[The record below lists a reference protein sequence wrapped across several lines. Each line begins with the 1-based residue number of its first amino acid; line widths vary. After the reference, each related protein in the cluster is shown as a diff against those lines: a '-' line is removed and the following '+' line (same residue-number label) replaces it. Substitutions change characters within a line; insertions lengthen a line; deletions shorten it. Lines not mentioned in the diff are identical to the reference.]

1 MQPIGPKLTPE
12 QQAEQA
18 ELQRQAILADEAR
31 KMVLRYTQPVYRF
44 EVLYRPCPEVPSG
57 TTATVI
63 FTLSGKE
70 QQEELVYQGHG
81 RWLNRDFVEWL
92 SAPED

>member
-1 MQPIGPKLTPE
+1 MQPVEPKLTPE

-31 KMVLRYTQPVYRF
+31 KVMRRYTQPVYRF
-44 EVLYRPCPEVPSG
+44 EVLYRPCPEVPKG
-57 TTATVI
+57 TTAMVI

-70 QQEELVYQGHG
+70 QREELVYQGDG
-81 RWLNRDFVEWL
+81 RWLNRDLVEWL